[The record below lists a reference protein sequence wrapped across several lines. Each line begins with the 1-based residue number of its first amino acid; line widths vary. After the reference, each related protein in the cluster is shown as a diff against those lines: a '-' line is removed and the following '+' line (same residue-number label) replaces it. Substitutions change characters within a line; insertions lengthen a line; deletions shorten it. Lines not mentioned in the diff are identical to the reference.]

1 MEDLKKSYINAMRGV
16 TSTVNIISAKE
27 DDERHAMTATSVT
40 SLSLDPPAML
50 VCVNKDASIHNIINY
65 GSSFCINIL
74 SNRQKELAE
83 VCSKSEEGEARFEG
97 QLWKENDNFIYAK
110 QSLSNIFCECSNLV
124 EHSSHTIFIGN
135 VTSVINSDE
144 DCPLIY
150 GSGKYLN

>member
-1 MEDLKKSYINAMRGV
+1 MEDLKTSYINAMRGV
-16 TSTVNIISAKE
+16 TSTVSIISAKE
-27 DDERHAMTATSVT
+27 DDERHAMTVTSVT

-74 SNRQKELAE
+74 SSKQKELAE
-83 VCSKSEEGEARFEG
+83 VCSKSEEGEARFDS

-110 QSLSNIFCECSNLV
+110 QSLSNIFCECSKLL

-135 VTSVINSDE
+135 VTSVINSDK
-144 DCPLIY
+144 DCPLLY

>member
-16 TSTVNIISAKE
+16 TSTVSIISAKA
-27 DDERHAMTATSVT
+27 DGERHAMTATSVT

-74 SNRQKELAE
+74 SSRQKELAE
-83 VCSKSEEGEARFEG
+83 VCSKSEEGEARFQG
-97 QLWKENDNFIYAK
+97 QHWKENDSFIYVK
-110 QSLSNIFCECSNLV
+110 RSLSNIFCKCSNLV
-124 EHSSHTIFIGN
+124 EHSGHTIFIGD
-135 VTSVINSDE
+135 VTSVHNSDE

-150 GSGKYLN
+150 GSGRYLN

>member
-16 TSTVNIISAKE
+16 TSTVSIISAKA
-27 DDERHAMTATSVT
+27 DGERHAMTATSVT

-74 SNRQKELAE
+74 SSRQKELAE

-97 QLWKENDNFIYAK
+97 QHWL
-110 QSLSNIFCECSNLV
+110 SLI
-124 EHSSHTIFIGN
+124 HI
-135 VTSVINSDE
+135 
-144 DCPLIY
+144 
-150 GSGKYLN
+150 

>member
-16 TSTVNIISAKE
+16 TSTVSIISAKA
-27 DDERHAMTATSVT
+27 DGERHAMTATSVT

-74 SNRQKELAE
+74 SSRQKELAE

-97 QLWKENDNFIYAK
+97 QLWKENDSFIYAK
-110 QSLSNIFCECSNLV
+110 QSLSNIFCECS
-124 EHSSHTIFIGN
+124 
-135 VTSVINSDE
+135 
-144 DCPLIY
+144 
-150 GSGKYLN
+150 